1 LTGSNFVERDKSRK
15 NSKCDNWT
23 KEGGMMS
30 RWKIMFLLAGC
41 APCVAFGQAGSAS
54 TAATPPV
61 HVDESS
67 LGEIIVTANKREEN
81 IEKVGLSVQ
90 AISGA
95 QLAER
100 RIISLEDVAAAV
112 PGLSYAP
119 SANNTPI
126 FTMRGVGF
134 NESSLGVYPAV
145 SVYVDQAP
153 LPFPVM
159 ASHSAY
165 DLERIEVLKG
175 PQGTLFGQNSTG
187 GAINY
192 IAAKPTN
199 TFTAG
204 GDFSLGNF
212 GDTDVNAFASGPVS
226 DTVGVRVAVTSHHMD
241 DWQYSITRPNDTNGH
256 QSYSA
261 GRGLLEWRPKEGIR
275 LAFNF
280 NGWVDTSQPQAW
292 QMIGVRTQHPEFQAL
307 QFPVINFV
315 PNNPRAADW
324 TRSFLDPALGVV
336 NPATGALVPG
346 TAQLHDIS
354 PFGDRSFE
362 QGALRADIDLMQGI
376 TLTSLTS
383 YDNYKQ
389 HQSIDNDGTALVVEN
404 FPIMDGYIHSLN
416 QELRLA
422 NATTDQIRWILGAN
436 YEHSITFETQLNR
449 YLHTA
454 YIPANLYINAS
465 DINNTQHVR
474 NYAFFNNSEFSVT
487 DKLTLKAGVRYTSS
501 QNRADICSFTIPGG
515 NVDKLFNVLGT
526 ILGKVPF
533 TPIGPSS
540 CYTLNS
546 NLVPG
551 QPFIST
557 LAESNVSWRGGIDYQ
572 VLPNTLVYANVSRG
586 YKAGSF
592 PSLAAALFTALEPVK
607 QESVTAY
614 EIGLKTQPFDRMV
627 TLNTAIFYYDYKDKQ
642 VRGKLADPLF
652 GALEALIN
660 VPKSQIYG
668 AEADATVQP
677 TRGLVFSGNLTYLHS
692 KIQDY
697 TGINYLGQPNFNSA
711 GDPLPFT
718 PTWSASVNAD
728 YRMHTGWGT
737 PFVGI
742 SVNARSEQDA
752 AISAQRL
759 NYFSEPNVVLRA
771 GVGCVYCVAG
781 YATTDARIGY
791 ESKDGRWN
799 VALWGKNILNR
810 YYWTNVIAA
819 YDDTA
824 RIAGMPAT
832 YGVTFGYRMD

>member
-1 LTGSNFVERDKSRK
+1 MKH
-15 NSKCDNWT
+15 
-23 KEGGMMS
+23 
-30 RWKIMFLLAGC
+30 WKVMCLLAGS
-41 APCVAFGQAGSAS
+41 APCVAFGQAGPAPA
-54 TAATPPV
+54 TTPPI
-61 HVDESS
+61 HSDDNS
-67 LGEIIVTANKREEN
+67 LAEIIVTANKREEN
-81 IEKVGLSVQ
+81 IEKVGLSVR
-90 AISGA
+90 AISGE

-100 RIISLEDVAAAV
+100 RVVSLEDVAAAV

-187 GAINY
+187 GAINF

-212 GDTDVNAFASGPVS
+212 SSTDVNAFASGPIS
-226 DTVGVRVAVTSHHMD
+226 ETVGVRVAVTSHHMD

-256 QSYSA
+256 QSYTA
-261 GRGLLEWRPKEGIR
+261 GRVLLDWHPKEGIR

-280 NGWVDTSQPQAW
+280 NGWLDTSQPQAW
-292 QMIGVRTQHPEFQAL
+292 QMIGVRTQHPEYQAL

-315 PNNPRAADW
+315 GNNARAADW
-324 TRSFLDPALGVV
+324 TTSFLDPALGVV

-346 TAQLHDIS
+346 TAKLNDIS
-354 PFGDRSFE
+354 PYGNRNFE
-362 QGALRADIDLMQGI
+362 QGALRADIDVGDKI

-383 YDNYKQ
+383 YDNYEQ

-404 FPIMDGYIHSLN
+404 FPIMDGYIHSFN

-422 NATTDQIRWILGAN
+422 NATTDRFRWILGAN
-436 YEHSITFETQLNR
+436 YEDSTTFETQLNR

-454 YIPANLYINAS
+454 YIPPNLYINGSAI
-465 DINNTQHVR
+465 DNTQHIR

-487 DKLTLKAGVRYTSS
+487 DKLTLIGGVRYTDS
-501 QNRADICSFTIPGG
+501 QNKADICSFTIPGG

-526 ILGKVPF
+526 VLGKVPF
-533 TPIGPSS
+533 TPIVPSS

-546 NLVPG
+546 DLVPG
-551 QPFIST
+551 EPFTST
-557 LAESNVSWRGGIDYQ
+557 LAESNVSWRVGIDYQ
-572 VLPNTLVYANVSRG
+572 LQPNTLAYANVSRG

-592 PSLAAALFTALEPVK
+592 PSLAAALYTALEPVT

-614 EIGLKTQPFDRMV
+614 EIGLKTQPFDQMV

-652 GALEALIN
+652 GALEALVN
-660 VPKSQIYG
+660 VPKSKIYG
-668 AEADATVQP
+668 AEVDATVQP
-677 TRGLVFSGNLTYLHS
+677 IRGLVFSGNVTYLHS
-692 KIQDY
+692 EIVEY

-718 PTWSASVNAD
+718 PTWSASLNVD
-728 YRMHTGWGT
+728 YRLTRDWGT
-737 PFVGI
+737 PFIGM
-742 SVNARSEQDA
+742 SVNTRSEQDA
-752 AISAQRL
+752 AISAKRL
-759 NYFSEPNVVLRA
+759 DYFSQPEAVLRA
-771 GVGCVYCVAG
+771 GVGCVYCVDG
-781 YATTDARIGY
+781 YTTTDARIGY

-799 VALWGKNILNR
+799 VALWGKNIFNN

-832 YGVTFGYRMD
+832 YGVTFGYKLQ